1 MTNSETETFGS
12 RQADSATPVDRD
24 CISAEELQSFVASP
38 TDTYLRHFKVIGGCF
53 DARSIAKRRLTPS
66 WHWPA
71 FLATV
76 PWMFYRKMYSGGII
90 LVALP
95 VLFEHI
101 LPGALFLGSGIVI
114 AVVAGL
120 FAKSWYIDHAVKRI
134 RRAKQELPNE
144 ESRRIFMERAGGV
157 SVAGALFG
165 LLIQGVTIAVV
176 VLGLLPPQIL

>member
-1 MTNSETETFGS
+1 MTNSETEMLGS
-12 RQADSATPVDRD
+12 RRIGPTGHAEQD
-24 CISAEELQSFVASP
+24 CVSEQELRRFIAIRPES
-38 TDTYLRHFKVIGGCF
+38 YLRHFSATGGCF

-71 FLATV
+71 FLVTV

-114 AVVAGL
+114 AVAAGL

-134 RRAKQELPNE
+134 HRAKQELSTE
-144 ESRRIFMERAGGV
+144 ESRQAFVVRAGGA

-165 LLIQGVTIAVV
+165 LLIQGVTIAVII
-176 VLGLLPPQIL
+176 LGLLPPTLL